1 MDHRPRRQALIA
13 SILRRQHVESQDQ
26 LQAILAEQGIT
37 VAQATL
43 SRDLR
48 ALGVVKGPSGYFLPD
63 QPGPLPA
70 YEPGALARTL
80 GMFVRSVDVGGNL
93 VVLRTGPGH
102 AQIVALELDRS
113 PPENIL
119 GTIAGDDTIF
129 IAARSENRAQQL
141 AESLRR
147 NAGLDSALHGVGA

>member
-1 MDHRPRRQALIA
+1 MNHRPRRHSLIA
-13 SILRRQHVESQDQ
+13 HLLRSQSVESQEH
-26 LQAILAEQGIT
+26 LQELLAAKGVH

-63 QPGPLPA
+63 EVRVAPIVG
-70 YEPGALARTL
+70 EGSLARTL
-80 GMFVRSVDVGGNL
+80 NMFVRSVDVGGSL

-113 PPENIL
+113 PPDNMM

-129 IAARSENRAQQL
+129 IASRSERRAQQL
-141 AESLRR
+141 ASWLRDQ
-147 NAGLDSALHGVGA
+147 AGLRASEVGA